1 MSEVNASQP
10 SVFDGLS
17 HTQLA
22 ELRTDHAGEL
32 GAVWIYKGILSVTK
46 DRELREFAEEHLATE
61 SQHFRFFHEWDS
73 QRPTKVFSPLWKIA
87 GWMLGAIPALFG
99 RNAVYVTIDAVE
111 TFVVQHYEEQLNL
124 MPSGLRTVLGRIHER
139 RGRSS
144 GPKRPSNHSPRTRS
158 AGGERLYAQA
168 PRSVPEFRDT
178 FKYLISIL

>member
-46 DRELREFAEEHLATE
+46 DRNSGNSPKNTWPRNLNTSGFSTR
-61 SQHFRFFHEWDS
+61 DS

-124 MPSGLRTVLGRIHER
+124 MPSGLRTVLER
-139 RGRSS
+139 FMRDEGDHRDEAAVKSQ
-144 GPKRPSNHSPRTRS
+144 PRTRPLV
-158 AGGERLYAQA
+158 EKDCMRRLRARCSSFA
-168 PRSVPEFRDT
+168 TP
-178 FKYLISIL
+178 LSI